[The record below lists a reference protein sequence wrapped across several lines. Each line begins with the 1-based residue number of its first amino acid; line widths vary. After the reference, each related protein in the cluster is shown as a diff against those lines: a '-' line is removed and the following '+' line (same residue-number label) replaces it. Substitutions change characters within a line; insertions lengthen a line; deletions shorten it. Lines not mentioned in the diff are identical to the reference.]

1 MQRTIFK
8 SLIILLAVSFLSAGL
23 QASAVSDAQDRIL
36 ARTPQIDSLKT
47 SGSVGEDSNGY
58 LAVRTQL
65 SGRQSALVDS
75 ENKDRRLLYEVA
87 AQRTGQSV
95 ADAGKQ
101 RGLQNF
107 SRARAGVWLKRA
119 NGEWFQKD

>member
-1 MQRTIFK
+1 M
-8 SLIILLAVSFLSAGL
+8 ILFATAVLVAGA

-47 SGSVGEDSNGY
+47 SGAVGEDSNGY

-65 SGRQSALVDS
+65 SGRQSALIES
-75 ENKDRRLLYEVA
+75 ENKDRKLLYEVA
-87 AQRTGQSV
+87 AKRTGQSV
-95 ADAGKQ
+95 EDAGKQ

-107 SRARAGVWLKRA
+107 SRARSGVWLKKA
-119 NGEWFQKD
+119 SGDWYQKE

>member
-1 MQRTIFK
+1 MQRTFFK
-8 SLIILLAVSFLSAGL
+8 SLIILLAGTLIAAGL
-23 QASAVSDAQDRIL
+23 QASAVTDAQDRIL
-36 ARTPQIDSLKT
+36 ARTPQIDNLKT
-47 SGSVGEDSNGY
+47 SGAVGEDSNGY

-75 ENKDRRLLYEVA
+75 ENKDRKLLYEVA
-87 AQRTGQSV
+87 AKRTGQSV

-107 SRARAGVWLKRA
+107 SRARAGVWLKKA
-119 NGEWFQKD
+119 SGEWYQKE